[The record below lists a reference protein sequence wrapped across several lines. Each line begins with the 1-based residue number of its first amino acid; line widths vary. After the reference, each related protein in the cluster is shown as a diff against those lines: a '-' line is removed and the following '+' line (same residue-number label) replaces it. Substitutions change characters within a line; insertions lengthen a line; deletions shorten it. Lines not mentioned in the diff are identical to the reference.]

1 MDLIKLYAFLSLC
14 MKKTVTFVS
23 FENIVGQIYISI
35 SLNKDKFDNKL
46 NQWGN

>member
-1 MDLIKLYAFLSLC
+1 MEFFKLYAFLSLR

-35 SLNKDKFDNKL
+35 SLK
-46 NQWGN
+46 